1 MAKFGLY
8 TNQGERIIITEHKDM
23 KEALEYYSK
32 TKQLPLDVFIAMFI
46 VKEIKEKNETR
57 SIKN

>member
-8 TNQGERIIITEHKDM
+8 TNQGERITITEHKDL
-23 KEALEYYSK
+23 KEALEHHSK
-32 TKQLPLDVFIAMFI
+32 LKRLPLDVFVNLFQ
-46 VKEIKEKNETR
+46 VKEIKNETR

>member
-8 TNQGERIIITEHKDM
+8 TNQGERITITEHKDL
-23 KEALEYYSK
+23 KKALEYHSTLK
-32 TKQLPLDVFIAMFI
+32 RLPLDVFVNLFQ
-46 VKEIKEKNETR
+46 VKEEKNETR

>member
-8 TNQGERIIITEHKDM
+8 TMQGERITTSYHKDL
-23 KEALEYYSK
+23 KEALKYHAK
-32 TKQLPLDVFIAMFI
+32 VKQLPLDVLIMMFK
-46 VKEIKEKNETR
+46 VEEIKENETR

>member
-8 TNQGERIIITEHKDM
+8 TNQGERITITEHKDL
-23 KEALEYYSK
+23 KEALEFHAK
-32 TKQLPLDVFIAMFI
+32 RKQLPLDLFISMFR
-46 VKEIKEKNETR
+46 VEKIEENETR

>member
-8 TNQGERIIITEHKDM
+8 TMQGERITTSYHRDL
-23 KEALEYYSK
+23 KEALAYHAK
-32 TKQLPLDVFIAMFI
+32 IKQLPLDVFIMMFK
-46 VKEIKEKNETR
+46 VEEIKENNETR

>member
-8 TNQGERIIITEHKDM
+8 TNQGERITITEHGDL
-23 KEALEYYSK
+23 KEALEHHSK
-32 TKQLPLDVFIAMFI
+32 LKRLPLDVFVNLFQ
-46 VKEIKEKNETR
+46 VKEIKNETR

>member
-8 TNQGERIIITEHKDM
+8 TNQGERITITEHMDL
-23 KEALEYYSK
+23 KEALEHHSK
-32 TKQLPLDVFIAMFI
+32 LKRLPLDVFVNLFQ
-46 VKEIKEKNETR
+46 VKEIKNETR